1 MSSQG
6 WSDPAPRS
14 SLGST
19 YSETP
24 RQKKI
29 EVIGRKHLMF
39 MFCSINVETW
49 MSANIRRHTS
59 KKREIKMT
67 NWNNAGRFL
76 SEFLALGSL
85 FAAAYVSMML
95 V

>member
-1 MSSQG
+1 M
-6 WSDPAPRS
+6 R
-14 SLGST
+14 T
-19 YSETP
+19 
-24 RQKKI
+24 
-29 EVIGRKHLMF
+29 
-39 MFCSINVETW
+39 
-49 MSANIRRHTS
+49 NIRNHTP
-59 KKREIKMT
+59 KKRETKMT

>member
-1 MSSQG
+1 
-6 WSDPAPRS
+6 
-14 SLGST
+14 
-19 YSETP
+19 
-24 RQKKI
+24 
-29 EVIGRKHLMF
+29 
-39 MFCSINVETW
+39 